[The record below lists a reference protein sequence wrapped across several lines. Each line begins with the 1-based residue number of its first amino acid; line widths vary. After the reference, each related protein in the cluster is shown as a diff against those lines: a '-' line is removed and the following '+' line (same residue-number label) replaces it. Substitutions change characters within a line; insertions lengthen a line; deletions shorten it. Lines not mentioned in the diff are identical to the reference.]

1 MAKVVHIITGLNQGG
16 AETVL
21 TRLLENSTFYDD
33 FYIVSLTGRG
43 YYSDYIKYPI
53 YHLNYS
59 NPFALISSSIK
70 LIRILR
76 KIQPDIIQTWLYHSD
91 LIGGVIGK
99 IFTDASIFWNIRNG
113 NLDPKLISRS
123 TWIAAKSC
131 ALFSRIIPDKIISCS
146 AKAAATHESLGY
158 FGNKF
163 IIIPNGIRFPNS
175 VKSIKN
181 RNVFLEKFS
190 LPQDAIL
197 IGNISRWNP
206 LKDHKTLL
214 ESFSLVLS
222 KNPNIYLL
230 LVGNGLEE
238 DNSELGI
245 LIDHFN
251 LRKRVILFG
260 QLKDISYILRVLD
273 LFVLSSVGEAFPNV
287 LIEAMSHEIYCV
299 STDVGDAAY
308 ILGDDK
314 FIVQPQSSVEMA
326 ETINYC
332 LYLISSGTKLNKFY
346 TDRIKNLFSVE
357 NMCLQYHLAWK
368 KAKK

>member
-21 TRLLENSTFYDD
+21 TRLLENASFYDD
-33 FYIVSLTGRG
+33 FYIISLTGKG

-59 NPFALISSSIK
+59 NPFAVINSIIK

-76 KIQPDIIQTWLYHSD
+76 IIQPDIIQTWLYHSD

-99 IFTDASIFWNIRNG
+99 IFTDASIFWNLRNG

-123 TWIAAKSC
+123 TWIVAKIC
-131 ALFSRIIPDKIISCS
+131 AIFSRFIPDKIISCS
-146 AKAAATHESLGY
+146 TKAAATHESFGY
-158 FGNKF
+158 IGNKF
-163 IIIPNGIRFPNS
+163 IVIPNGNHFPNL

-181 RNVFLEKFS
+181 RTTFLEKFS
-190 LPQDAIL
+190 LPEDAIL
-197 IGNISRWNP
+197 LGNISRWNP

-214 ESFSLVLS
+214 ESFSLALS

-238 DNSELGI
+238 ENSELGI
-245 LIDHFN
+245 LIDHLN
-251 LRKRVILFG
+251 LRKSVILLG
-260 QLKDISYILRVLD
+260 QLKDISYVLGVLD
-273 LFVLSSVGEAFPNV
+273 LFILSSVGEAFPNV
-287 LIEAMSHEIYCV
+287 LIEAMSYEVYCV

-308 ILGDDK
+308 ILGDEK
-314 FIVQPQSSVEMA
+314 FIVQPQAPVEMA

-332 LYLISSGTKLNKFY
+332 LDLINSGTKLNKFY
-346 TDRIKNLFSVE
+346 IDRIKNLFSIE
-357 NMCLQYHLAWK
+357 NMCLQYHLAWE
-368 KAKK
+368 KAIK

>member
-21 TRLLENSTFYDD
+21 TRLLENASFYDD
-33 FYIVSLTGRG
+33 FYIISLTGKG

-59 NPFALISSSIK
+59 DPFALINSTIK

-99 IFTDASIFWNIRNG
+99 IFTDESIFWNIRNG

-123 TWIAAKSC
+123 TWISAKIC
-131 ALFSRIIPDKIISCS
+131 AIFSRIIPDKIISCS
-146 AKAAATHESLGY
+146 TKAAATHEIFGY
-158 FGNKF
+158 IGNKF
-163 IIIPNGIRFPNS
+163 IIIPNGTHFPNQ

-181 RNVFLEKFS
+181 RNTFLEKFS
-190 LPQDAIL
+190 LPEDAIL
-197 IGNISRWNP
+197 LGNISRWNP

-214 ESFSLVLS
+214 ESFSLSLS

-238 DNSELGI
+238 ENSELGI

-251 LRKRVILFG
+251 LRKSVILLG
-260 QLKDISYILRVLD
+260 QLKDISYVLGVLD
-273 LFVLSSVGEAFPNV
+273 LFILSSVGEAFPNV
-287 LIEAMSHEIYCV
+287 LIEAMSYEVYCV

-308 ILGDDK
+308 ILGDEK
-314 FIVQPQSSVEMA
+314 FIVQPQASVELA

-332 LYLISSGTKLNKFY
+332 LNLINSGTKLNKFY
-346 TDRIKNLFSVE
+346 IDRIKNLFSIE

-368 KAKK
+368 EAIK